1 MPHRMHPRMLRW
13 RRELRWS
20 RSRVVRV
27 QRKKSGDG
35 GDLPLFSALAMRLR
49 PVMHNLRSTTLVLAL
64 LAAGCARKLPPTG
77 GPRDVTAPSLMATQ
91 PDSGATKVP
100 RDATIRLVFSEP
112 MDRASVGENVVLG
125 PGVRNVRAK
134 WENGRTLALVPDG
147 PLPEGKTLTLLVPPG
162 ARDLRGNALDR
173 AFVVHFTAADAFPAG
188 AIEGTVVGQGVTADG
203 VYVWAYRDDLGHRPD
218 STAFDMDGLGQAH
231 NGGKFVLP
239 GLAVPGTYRL
249 YAFVD
254 RNRNRSFEPGTD
266 LLSRSDSLL
275 ALTAGA
281 PRAADVRL
289 LATDPEAVARVEGA
303 VIDSLAPGTAALR
316 VEARAVPVDTA
327 IAADRVPVVVIDVNQ
342 GRFVGN
348 LRAGRWR
355 LVAFR
360 DLDGDR
366 TRSASEPVSAAAEVN
381 LSPGGVEPPVTLV
394 LQPPPGT
401 EPPR

>member
-1 MPHRMHPRMLRW
+1 V
-13 RRELRWS
+13 RRL
-20 RSRVVRV
+20 
-27 QRKKSGDG
+27 
-35 GDLPLFSALAMRLR
+35 LL
-49 PVMHNLRSTTLVLAL
+49 LVLV

-77 GPRDVTAPSLMATQ
+77 GPPDAVAPTLMAIQ
-91 PDSGATKVP
+91 PDSGATSVP

-112 MDRASVGENVVLG
+112 MDRASVGQNVVLG
-125 PGVRNVRAK
+125 PGVRGVRAK

-147 PLPEGKTLTLLVPPG
+147 PLPEGRTLTLLVPPG
-162 ARDLRGNALDR
+162 ARDVRGNALER
-173 AFVVHFTAADAFPAG
+173 AFTSFFTTAPAFAPGTIA
-188 AIEGTVVGQGVTADG
+188 GTVVGQGVTADG
-203 VYVWAYRDDLGHRPD
+203 VYVWAYREDLGHRPD
-218 STAFDMDGLGQAH
+218 STAYDMDGLAQAH
-231 NGGKFVLP
+231 NGGRFTLP
-239 GLAVPGTYRL
+239 GLPVPGTYRL
-249 YAFVD
+249 WAFVD

-275 ALTAGA
+275 ALTADA

-289 LATDPEAVARVEGA
+289 AAVDPEAVARVEGA

-342 GRFVGN
+342 GRFIGN

-366 TRSASEPVSAAAEVN
+366 TRTPAEPVSAAAEVD
-381 LSPGGVEPPVTLV
+381 LEPGGAAPPVTLV
-394 LQPPPGT
+394 LQPAPPGT